1 MIAPS
6 GDRARLP
13 KFGNLQGSY
22 KFSGWYDTST
32 APDVV
37 TVGASRHA
45 RIRAC
50 TQLSRQSRSMF

>member
-37 TVGASRHA
+37 AVGASRPSA
-45 RIRAC
+45 RED
-50 TQLSRQSRSMF
+50 